1 MNTLLKKI
9 KYLKNFGVVAI
20 KQSLEDEAATFEDL
34 IVMRKITKKLKL
46 KLNVKVGGCEAK
58 NDIFF
63 CNSISTDGIVAPMVE
78 SEYAL
83 RKFIETVP
91 RSFRGDL
98 YINLESKDAFKNLT
112 KIIKTNEFNKLKG
125 VVIGRSDLAGS
136 FNLTKQEVDS
146 DQILK
151 LLKINLKKIKNKK
164 KLVKMGGSI
173 TQKSK
178 QFITE
183 LYNKN
188 LIDRVETRNIEI
200 KINKNLLYGFDKI
213 VPLIFNFE
221 TEWLKFKLK
230 NMKLNEIIKS
240 SIINRINEI
249 DKREKFNE

>member
-1 MNTLLKKI
+1 
-9 KYLKNFGVVAI
+9 
-20 KQSLEDEAATFEDL
+20 
-34 IVMRKITKKLKL
+34 
-46 KLNVKVGGCEAK
+46 
-58 NDIFF
+58 
-63 CNSISTDGIVAPMVE
+63 
-78 SEYAL
+78 
-83 RKFIETVP
+83 
-91 RSFRGDL
+91 
-98 YINLESKDAFKNLT
+98 
-112 KIIKTNEFNKLKG
+112 
-125 VVIGRSDLAGS
+125 
-136 FNLTKQEVDS
+136 
-146 DQILK
+146 
-151 LLKINLKKIKNKK
+151 
-164 KLVKMGGSI
+164 MGGSI